1 MFVVQVIKAVIQNDG
16 DPNLALAV
24 DIWSLGCTIIEMF
37 NGKPPWSEFEGV
49 SIKLVVP
56 SLLLPLLIFLTSCVV
71 YASASSYV
79 QGFAQNPG
87 YTRSIICRRKRL
99 PQFVLS

>member
-1 MFVVQVIKAVIQNDG
+1 MQVIKAVIQNDG

-56 SLLLPLLIFLTSCVV
+56 TLLFLSN
-71 YASASSYV
+71 YV
-79 QGFAQNPG
+79 CGF
-87 YTRSIICRRKRL
+87 
-99 PQFVLS
+99 